1 MGKKRGE
8 GEGWVVI
15 FDIDLMLVL
24 LLGSLDS
31 GDIVVWLFISV
42 YRYLL
47 LLLYRIGNCLGF

>member
-47 LLLYRIGNCLGF
+47 